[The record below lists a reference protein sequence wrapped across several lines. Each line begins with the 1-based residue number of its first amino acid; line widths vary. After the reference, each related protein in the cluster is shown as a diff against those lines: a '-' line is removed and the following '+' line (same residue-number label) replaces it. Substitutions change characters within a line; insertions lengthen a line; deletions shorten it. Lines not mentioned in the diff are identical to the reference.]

1 MKICSLLPSG
11 TEILYALDLGDQL
24 IGVSD
29 LCDYPPAAREKP
41 VVSRSRIDVA
51 SSSSEEVEEQMR
63 RILDAG
69 ESPYE
74 LDLEWIWSESP
85 DVVLTQDL
93 CYFCEIDAST
103 VNEAVHLLPAQ
114 PQVVVLRPRTLDEI
128 LDTIM
133 EIGRVCKAQE
143 RAEELTAE
151 LRGRMEEVRRV
162 TGGLKDRPKVFSLE
176 GINPIAI
183 GGHWIPDL
191 LELAGGSQG
200 PFPPGSPAC
209 RPDWETI
216 RDYAPEKL
224 FIDLCSSD
232 LDRGLR
238 EVPWLAGLDGWWE
251 VPAVQAGEVYL
262 MDHVYFSN
270 PGPRVIDGLE
280 ILAQLINPD
289 RFEGHIPAG
298 TVLKFDPTTG
308 EGFPPADISR
318 CFKPFP
324 TPGARCTRGFLPSRE

>member
-74 LDLEWIWSESP
+74 LDLEWVWSESP

-114 PQVVVLRPRTLDEI
+114 PQVVVLRPKTLDEI
-128 LDTIM
+128 LDTIL
-133 EIGRVCKAQE
+133 EIGEVCKAE
-143 RAEELTAE
+143 GNAAELAAE
-151 LRGRMEEVRRV
+151 LRGRMEAVRRV
-162 TGGLKDRPKVFSLE
+162 TAALKERPRVFSLE

-191 LELAGGSQG
+191 LELAGGSPG

-209 RPDWETI
+209 RLDWETI
-216 RDYAPEKL
+216 RDYAPEQL

-238 EVPWLAGLDGWWE
+238 EVTWLAGLEGWWE
-251 VPAVQAGEVYL
+251 VPAVRTGEVYL

-270 PGPRVIDGLE
+270 PGPRVIQGLE
-280 ILAQLINPD
+280 ILAQLINPGCF
-289 RFEGHIPAG
+289 RGLIPPGA
-298 TVLKFDPTTG
+298 VLKFDPSKCESLPSG
-308 EGFPPADISR
+308 DISR
-318 CFKPFP
+318 CFRPFP
-324 TPGARCTRGFLPSRE
+324 PPEA